1 MKKAL
6 KIIIA
11 VIVIIAV
18 IIGGI
23 FAYKFIK
30 LNRIRKELSQIN
42 AEELETKLIK
52 ELEKS
57 RFNIE
62 SVNGIES
69 VKIQKADDGY
79 VNVMVSGDKDRF
91 LDYVRIPILK
101 IDSDDN
107 GKFQGVEY
115 VPVFYYGKIIHIQ
128 SMIFDVL
135 ENEFN
140 VKGLNYRNKTK
151 LIKTET
157 NTIHVDYMYEDTL
170 LLYINEISTRSEKY
184 QSIAEIEQEHPNWNK
199 TSYFGIN
206 VNN

>member
-11 VIVIIAV
+11 VIVVVAV

-30 LNRIRKELSQIN
+30 LNIIRKELSQIN

-57 RFNIE
+57 RFIIE
-62 SVNGIES
+62 NVNGIES
-69 VKIQKADDGY
+69 VKIQKADGY
-79 VNVMVSGDKDRF
+79 VNVMVSGNKDRF

-115 VPVFYYGKIIHIQ
+115 VPRFYYGKIIDIH
-128 SMIFDVL
+128 SMIFNVL

-140 VKGLNYRNKTK
+140 VKVDYRTRTK
-151 LIKTET
+151 LIKTNI
-157 NTIHVDYMYEDTL
+157 NTIQIDCMYEDTL
-170 LLYINEISTRSEKY
+170 LLYMNEIITGSKKY
-184 QSIAEIEQEHPNWNK
+184 KSITELEQDRQKPDK